1 LTYDDLRK
9 RADQA
14 VELVARRR
22 MPPWPPDDR
31 CGPFVGER
39 RLSEEQ
45 INLLRRWA
53 NGGTPAGDP
62 HDMPPA
68 PQFSDDWKLG
78 RPDLVVQSPE
88 PFMLP
93 AEGPD
98 VYQNFVMPLRLAER
112 RTVRAVEFRSGNPPV
127 VHHVFFLLDPS
138 GAGRRRASRESS
150 WTFGGIH
157 PGDGISSVSGRSL
170 SWRPGSPACL
180 DTSDAPW
187 LLPAGADIVLQAHLR
202 PSGKPEP
209 VQPEVGLYFT
219 DDPPVDSL
227 VNLQVRS
234 TSIDIPPG
242 QRDYEIHDSYT
253 MPVAVEI
260 LCVSAHAH
268 YLGTDLQGFATL
280 PDGTRRMLLR
290 IPHWD
295 FGLQGDYV
303 LERGVTLPPGTKLEM
318 SFHYDNSADN
328 AQNPSSPPRRVR
340 YGLSSDDEMGEFW
353 VQLRTPNPADL
364 KVLMADYH
372 RRWMI
377 PETIRQHQVM
387 LARNPDDAD
396 RHARLGVV
404 LLEAGRKKDGMAE
417 LQTALKL
424 DEHCGR
430 AHRCLASLL
439 LAQGDN
445 AQAAKRFRQAVA
457 ADPTDAGAQAD
468 LGLAIAS
475 MGQLAEGAEQL
486 RAALVLDPFD
496 ALTHVNLARVL
507 HLQGKTDDAR
517 DELAQALKLD
527 PQQPLARETARMLAA
542 PRVKQP

>member
-1 LTYDDLRK
+1 MSVKRSIVIGIPLALLVTAAAAIGLRWGRTWNSASPGVAPQSAATETTAVGTTATGTADAGSTPTYSRDIAPLVFAQCAECHHAGGSAPFSLLTYDDLRK

-14 VELVARRR
+14 VDLVARRR
-22 MPPWPPDDR
+22 MPPWPPDDG

-39 RLSEEQ
+39 RLSDEQ
-45 INLLRRWA
+45 IDLLRRWA
-53 NGGTPAGDP
+53 LGGTPLGDP
-62 HDMPPA
+62 HEMPPV
-68 PQFSDDWKLG
+68 PQFSADWKLG
-78 RPDLVVQSPE
+78 QPDLVVKLPE
-88 PFMLP
+88 PFLLP

-112 RTVRAVEFRSGNPPV
+112 HTVRAVEFRSGNPPV
-127 VHHVFFLLDPS
+127 VHHVFFLLDRS
-138 GAGRRRASRESS
+138 GAGRRASREAGWS
-150 WTFGGIH
+150 FGGIH
-157 PGDGISSVSGRSL
+157 PGDGISSVPGRSL

-209 VQPEVGLYFT
+209 VQPEIGLYFT

-234 TSIDIPPG
+234 TSIDIPAG
-242 QRDYEIHDSYT
+242 QRDYEIHDSYI

-260 LCVSAHAH
+260 LSVSAHAH

-280 PDGTRRMLLR
+280 PDGTRQMLLR

-303 LERGVTLPPGTKLEM
+303 LERGVTLPAGSKLEM
-318 SFHYDNSADN
+318 SFHYDNSAAN
-328 AQNPSSPPRRVR
+328 PQNPSSPPRRVL
-340 YGLSSDDEMGEFW
+340 YGLNSDDEMGEFW

-364 KVLMADYH
+364 KILMADYH

-387 LARNPDDAD
+387 LARNPGDAD

-404 LLEAGRKKDGMAE
+404 LLEAGQKKDG
-417 LQTALKL
+417 
-424 DEHCGR
+424 HGR
-430 AHRCLASLL
+430 ITDRPETRRSLR
-439 LAQGDN
+439 QGPSLPG
-445 AQAAKRFRQAVA
+445 KSAV
-457 ADPTDAGAQAD
+457 GS
-468 LGLAIAS
+468 G
-475 MGQLAEGAEQL
+475 
-486 RAALVLDPFD
+486 
-496 ALTHVNLARVL
+496 
-507 HLQGKTDDAR
+507 
-517 DELAQALKLD
+517 
-527 PQQPLARETARMLAA
+527 
-542 PRVKQP
+542 